1 MVQFDSQ
8 KAFLREGAWRSA
20 DISLEQELNDSTT
33 QWIRETGGPSVSD
46 SDPEHA
52 VAKEMAGRLG
62 GKILLHFKSSTER
75 SKAKFL
81 GHRQMT
87 LEFTAALPLGH
98 SKRRGVRR

>member
-1 MVQFDSQ
+1 
-8 KAFLREGAWRSA
+8 
-20 DISLEQELNDSTT
+20 
-33 QWIRETGGPSVSD
+33 
-46 SDPEHA
+46 

-87 LEFTAALPLGH
+87 LEFTAALPLGR